1 MKLSLS
7 LMAVCIGLSLSPM
20 VFAKEDPKFVMKAY
34 FDDLNTGN
42 FKHLGELLSDGIIW
56 HQPSHRQ

>member
-1 MKLSLS
+1 
-7 LMAVCIGLSLSPM
+7 MAACIGLSLSPV
-20 VFAKEDPKFVMKAY
+20 VFANESPKFVMTAD

-42 FKHLGELLSDGIIW
+42 FIHFGELLSDGIIC